1 VCSGLFSKSGVK
13 KSDCSA
19 GWWEMFA
26 LQQPAAKLAMPI
38 QVQVQVQVQVQEKQK
53 QKQKKHPQVLS
64 CGYSVSPTGQTQSP

>member
-38 QVQVQVQVQVQEKQK
+38 QVQVQVQEK

-64 CGYSVSPTGQTQSP
+64 CGH

>member
-1 VCSGLFSKSGVK
+1 MK

-38 QVQVQVQVQVQEKQK
+38 QVQVQVQVQEK

-64 CGYSVSPTGQTQSP
+64 CGH

>member
-1 VCSGLFSKSGVK
+1 VK

-19 GWWEMFA
+19 GWWDMFA

-38 QVQVQVQVQVQEKQK
+38 QVQVQVQEK

-64 CGYSVSPTGQTQSP
+64 FGYSVSPTGQTQSP

>member
-19 GWWEMFA
+19 GWWDMFA

-53 QKQKKHPQVLS
+53 QKKHPQVLS
-64 CGYSVSPTGQTQSP
+64 FGYSVSPTGQTQSP

>member
-38 QVQVQVQVQVQEKQK
+38 QVQVQEK

-64 CGYSVSPTGQTQSP
+64 CGH

>member
-19 GWWEMFA
+19 GWWDMFA

-38 QVQVQVQVQVQEKQK
+38 QVQVQVQEK

-64 CGYSVSPTGQTQSP
+64 FGYSVSPTGQTQSP

>member
-19 GWWEMFA
+19 GWWDMFA

-38 QVQVQVQVQVQEKQK
+38 QVQVQVQEK

>member
-1 VCSGLFSKSGVK
+1 MK

-38 QVQVQVQVQVQEKQK
+38 QVQEK

-64 CGYSVSPTGQTQSP
+64 FGYSVSPTGQTQSP

>member
-38 QVQVQVQVQVQEKQK
+38 QVQVQFQEK

>member
-19 GWWEMFA
+19 GWWDMFA

-38 QVQVQVQVQVQEKQK
+38 QVQVQVQVQEK

>member
-38 QVQVQVQVQVQEKQK
+38 QVQVQVQEK

-64 CGYSVSPTGQTQSP
+64 FGYSVSPTGQTQSP

>member
-26 LQQPAAKLAMPI
+26 LQQPAAKFAMPI
-38 QVQVQVQVQVQEKQK
+38 QVQVQVQE
-53 QKQKKHPQVLS
+53 KQKKHPQVLS

>member
-1 VCSGLFSKSGVK
+1 
-13 KSDCSA
+13 
-19 GWWEMFA
+19 MFA

-38 QVQVQVQVQVQEKQK
+38 QVQVQVQVQEKQK

>member
-19 GWWEMFA
+19 GWWDMFA

-38 QVQVQVQVQVQEKQK
+38 QVQVQVQVQEK

-64 CGYSVSPTGQTQSP
+64 FGYSVSPTGQTQSP

>member
-26 LQQPAAKLAMPI
+26 LQQPAAKLAIPI
-38 QVQVQVQVQVQEKQK
+38 QVQEK

>member
-38 QVQVQVQVQVQEKQK
+38 QVQVQVQVQEK

-64 CGYSVSPTGQTQSP
+64 CGH

>member
-19 GWWEMFA
+19 GWWDMFA
-26 LQQPAAKLAMPI
+26 LQQPAAKLAIPI
-38 QVQVQVQVQVQEKQK
+38 QVQEK

-64 CGYSVSPTGQTQSP
+64 CGH

>member
-1 VCSGLFSKSGVK
+1 MK

-38 QVQVQVQVQVQEKQK
+38 QVQVQVQVQEK

-64 CGYSVSPTGQTQSP
+64 FGYSVSPTGQTQSP

>member
-38 QVQVQVQVQVQEKQK
+38 QVQVQVQVQEK

-64 CGYSVSPTGQTQSP
+64 FGYSVSPTGQTQSP

>member
-13 KSDCSA
+13 KSDCSS

-38 QVQVQVQVQVQEKQK
+38 QVQVQEK

-64 CGYSVSPTGQTQSP
+64 CGH

>member
-1 VCSGLFSKSGVK
+1 VK

-26 LQQPAAKLAMPI
+26 LQQPAAKFAMPI
-38 QVQVQVQVQVQEKQK
+38 QVQVQVQVQVQE
-53 QKQKKHPQVLS
+53 KQKKHPQVLS

>member
-19 GWWEMFA
+19 GWWDMFA

-38 QVQVQVQVQVQEKQK
+38 QVQVQEK

>member
-1 VCSGLFSKSGVK
+1 
-13 KSDCSA
+13 
-19 GWWEMFA
+19 MFA

-38 QVQVQVQVQVQEKQK
+38 QVQVQVQEK

>member
-1 VCSGLFSKSGVK
+1 MK

-38 QVQVQVQVQVQEKQK
+38 QVQVQVQEK

-64 CGYSVSPTGQTQSP
+64 CGH

>member
-13 KSDCSA
+13 KLDCSA
-19 GWWEMFA
+19 GWWVMFA

-38 QVQVQVQVQVQEKQK
+38 QVQVQVQVQEK

>member
-1 VCSGLFSKSGVK
+1 
-13 KSDCSA
+13 
-19 GWWEMFA
+19 MFA

>member
-38 QVQVQVQVQVQEKQK
+38 QVQVQVQEKQKQK

-64 CGYSVSPTGQTQSP
+64 FGYSVSPTGQTQSP

>member
-38 QVQVQVQVQVQEKQK
+38 QVQVQEK

>member
-38 QVQVQVQVQVQEKQK
+38 QVQVQEK

-64 CGYSVSPTGQTQSP
+64 FGYSVSPTGQTQSP

>member
-26 LQQPAAKLAMPI
+26 LQQSAAKLAMPI
-38 QVQVQVQVQVQEKQK
+38 QVQVQVQEK

>member
-19 GWWEMFA
+19 GWWVMFA

-38 QVQVQVQVQVQEKQK
+38 QVQVQVQVQEK

>member
-38 QVQVQVQVQVQEKQK
+38 QVQVQVQEK